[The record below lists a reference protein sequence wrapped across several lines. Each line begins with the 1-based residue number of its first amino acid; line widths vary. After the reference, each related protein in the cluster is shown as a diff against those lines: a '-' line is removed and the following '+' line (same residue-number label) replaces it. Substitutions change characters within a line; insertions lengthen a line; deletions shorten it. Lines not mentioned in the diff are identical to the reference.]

1 VHIPAF
7 PEAAPLPAV
16 KNHGDFVLDAPSAIV
31 CQGLEQG
38 FPARFQIPGIYQ
50 TKPRGLAD
58 EVVAVNNQVYCHNLL
73 FIILNY
79 FSKYDSENMAFKSGH
94 AEQGE
99 ESRDIN
105 NLLIFD
111 FFPDDNQSR
120 QHDLFGDF
128 T

>member
-1 VHIPAF
+1 
-7 PEAAPLPAV
+7 
-16 KNHGDFVLDAPSAIV
+16 
-31 CQGLEQG
+31 
-38 FPARFQIPGIYQ
+38 
-50 TKPRGLAD
+50 
-58 EVVAVNNQVYCHNLL
+58 
-73 FIILNY
+73 
-79 FSKYDSENMAFKSGH
+79 MAFKSGH